1 MKCVKCHEFVTGT
14 FEFALDA
21 EHSMCQACRNDLVE
35 SLPRTADGVPV
46 AAGPCEV
53 WLPKGASGPG
63 MDDWE
68 LGTDKE
74 VRKAKLY
81 SGDDDLWC
89 VLIEGDDEP
98 SWVECPIYYHRES
111 AEANP
116 IGDRYAV
123 ES

>member
-89 VLIEGDDEP
+89 VLIEGDDEA
-98 SWVECPIYYHRES
+98 SWVECPIYFHRE
-111 AEANP
+111 
-116 IGDRYAV
+116 AV
-123 ES
+123 AKMKGQDDD

>member
-1 MKCVKCHEFVTGT
+1 
-14 FEFALDA
+14 
-21 EHSMCQACRNDLVE
+21 
-35 SLPRTADGVPV
+35 
-46 AAGPCEV
+46 
-53 WLPKGASGPG
+53 